1 MSLGRELIP
10 IMYCRAEPF
19 QHDTTES
26 VPPFPGLEPMRQL
39 GRLGAAS
46 DEARRLAVGLVRQRN
61 KVCYH
66 LGCATIAVQA
76 ALAALPAPRMTPRK
90 R

>member
-10 IMYCRAEPF
+10 IAYCRVERFA
-19 QHDTTES
+19 HDTTQA

-39 GRLGAAS
+39 GRLGSKS
-46 DEARRLAVGLVRQRN
+46 DDARRLCVGLVRQRN

-76 ALAALPAPRMTPRK
+76 TLAALPRRRK
-90 R
+90 G